1 MKELHYFWVAL
12 LVQKGQAE
20 LVLLDHGLYEVMDKS
35 FRHDYAGLWH
45 ALVFADH
52 AQIKK
57 YSQKMNAGELYA
69 LFAAILTTKPWD
81 EITEK
86 SVDHLRVRE
95 SHRQAVY
102 VQDIPCRLPFSSS
115 G

>member
-1 MKELHYFWVAL
+1 ML
-12 LVQKGQAE
+12 QKGKAE
-20 LVLLDHGLYEVMDKS
+20 LVLLDHGLYEVMEKS

-69 LFAAILTTKPWD
+69 LFAAMLTTKPWE

-86 SVDHLRVRE
+86 SVDHLRVGN
-95 SHRQAVY
+95 SHVKFSIIY
-102 VQDIPCRLPFSSS
+102 GLPS
-115 G
+115 